1 MFFIY
6 SRCKFLIQ
14 YMICRYLLPFCSCL
28 FTCLIVSLE
37 AQNFLILMVSAFFFA
52 TLFFN
57 WRIIAYRLLLF
68 SVRHQQE
75 SYRGT
80 PMSPPSRAC
89 LPTPFP
95 PRPSRLSQSPC
106 FESAETCSRF
116 PLAVCFTYG
125 SSHRTLH
132 ASPLLLPSPRAHR
145 SVLHD
150 CFADTFISTISLD
163 CT

>member
-75 SYRGT
+75 SSRGT

-106 FESAETCSRF
+106 
-116 PLAVCFTYG
+116 L
-125 SSHRTLH
+125 
-132 ASPLLLPSPRAHR
+132 SPLRHAADSHWLSVLRMAAPIVLSTHLPRSSLLPVPIGLFSMTVSQIHLSA
-145 SVLHD
+145 L
-150 CFADTFISTISLD
+150 SL
-163 CT
+163 